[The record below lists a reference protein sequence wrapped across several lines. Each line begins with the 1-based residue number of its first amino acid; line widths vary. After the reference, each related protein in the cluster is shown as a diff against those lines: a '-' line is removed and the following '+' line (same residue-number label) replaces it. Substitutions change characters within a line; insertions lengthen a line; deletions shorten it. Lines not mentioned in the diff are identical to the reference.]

1 MYTLR
6 GCGAVD
12 CAVEAE
18 VGVCA
23 VLALVHVEVLA
34 RHDGEDDWED

>member
-6 GCGAVD
+6 GCGAED
-12 CAVEAE
+12 GAVEAE

-34 RHDGEDDWED
+34 RHDGQED